1 MRSGISL
8 YTVILLLLG
17 GGLWNAYFLLLIK
30 ENLKSLHT
38 NTEIPAWTWLSRR
51 QKSINLRKQLINES
65 ELTFRQHFCNQF
77 LLKHLLGLF
86 FQFDCNTVRH
96 YSSKTHLHWKLWTS
110 NELNYYFSLPKTGSS
125 IWIARTDSWGF
136 KWLQKATSH
145 KPNATHT
152 PFYCTPLQ
160 VLIVFKAE
168 NWQQPERGRKNSLL
182 QIILENGN
190 SK

>member
-17 GGLWNAYFLLLIK
+17 GGLWNAYFFVADK
-30 ENLKSLHT
+30 RKLKVTTHKYRNHCLNVTSQGGK
-38 NTEIPAWTWLSRR
+38 RV
-51 QKSINLRKQLINES
+51 RKQLINES

-86 FQFDCNTVRH
+86 FQFDCNTVRQ

-125 IWIARTDSWGF
+125 IWIARTDSWGC
-136 KWLQKATSH
+136 KWLQKAISH
-145 KPNATHT
+145 KLNATHT

-168 NWQQPERGRKNSLL
+168 NWQKPERGRKNSLL